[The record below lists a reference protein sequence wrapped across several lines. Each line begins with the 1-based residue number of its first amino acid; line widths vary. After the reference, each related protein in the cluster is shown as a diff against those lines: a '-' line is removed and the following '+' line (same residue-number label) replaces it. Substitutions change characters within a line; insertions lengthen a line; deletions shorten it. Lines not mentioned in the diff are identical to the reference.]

1 MLLQIRQC
9 PLDSAAGEIHISRNR
24 LDTGPAASRAIG
36 PVLEVHIN
44 GYSPGRQE
52 RVGVNAVKVAHRST
66 SCRGRLYDDVVTANG
81 NGLRRLIN
89 AVQLRVNTGEANGG
103 EVEAAAVEMPEDSFP
118 KPLIGGKQKQRSR
131 IALGH
136 TVATVFPMRPS
147 FSVGSTE
154 EEAKGLPVQ
163 LISQPSL
170 QRAEHPPAEALP
182 RQSVQF
188 HHAGLDALLQTDAF
202 IQVTGVSAVISRA
215 VFAAH
220 IVGTVAKAAADAS
233 ASARLMTG
241 WRHHLHLCGEQGC
254 ELHKV
259 SRQAN
264 PLLF

>member
-1 MLLQIRQC
+1 M
-9 PLDSAAGEIHISRNR
+9 
-24 LDTGPAASRAIG
+24 
-36 PVLEVHIN
+36 
-44 GYSPGRQE
+44 
-52 RVGVNAVKVAHRST
+52 
-66 SCRGRLYDDVVTANG
+66 
-81 NGLRRLIN
+81 
-89 AVQLRVNTGEANGG
+89 
-103 EVEAAAVEMPEDSFP
+103 P

-136 TVATVFPMRPS
+136 TIAAVFPMRPS
-147 FSVGSTE
+147 LSVGSTE

-182 RQSVQF
+182 RQSVQL
-188 HHAGLDALLQTDAF
+188 HHAGLDALLQTDTF
-202 IQVTGVSAVISRA
+202 IQATGLPAVISRA

-264 PLLF
+264 PTPSLKIKKAGVLFLKLRPMPYCYYIVCSCETRSCASCC

>member
-1 MLLQIRQC
+1 M
-9 PLDSAAGEIHISRNR
+9 SAKAVCR
-24 LDTGPAASRAIG
+24 L
-36 PVLEVHIN
+36 
-44 GYSPGRQE
+44 
-52 RVGVNAVKVAHRST
+52 GVFAYH
-66 SCRGRLYDDVVTANG
+66 DVVTANG

-89 AVQLRVNTGEANGG
+89 AVQLRVNTGEADGG
-103 EVEAAAVEMPEDSFP
+103 EVEAAAVEMPEDSLP
-118 KPLIGGKQKQRSR
+118 KLLVGGKQKQRSR

-136 TVATVFPMRPS
+136 TVAAFFPMRPS
-147 FSVGSTE
+147 FSVGVTE

-170 QRAEHPPAEALP
+170 QRAEQPSAEALP
-182 RQSVQF
+182 RQSVQL
-188 HHAGLDALLQTDAF
+188 HHAGLDALLQTDAL
-202 IQVTGVSAVISRA
+202 IQVTGLPAVISRA

-233 ASARLMTG
+233 AAARLMTG

-264 PLLF
+264 QTPFLKIKKGRSLIAKTPAHAILLLHCLFL